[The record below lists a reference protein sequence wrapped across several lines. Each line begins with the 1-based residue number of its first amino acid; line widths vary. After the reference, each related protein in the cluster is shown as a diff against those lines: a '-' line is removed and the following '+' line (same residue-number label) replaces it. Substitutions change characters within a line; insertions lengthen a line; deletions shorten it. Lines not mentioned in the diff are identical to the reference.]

1 MLSLQANNRI
11 KCFGVA
17 TKWKENIK
25 STPKQV
31 SPLATL
37 GLKVWG
43 VGVFRRLFMSGI
55 QYSLTLHLREVQ
67 ELGIK
72 INLVDLCIFEF
83 LRSFE
88 TKTYC
93 QKEKLGDGKVYFWVS
108 HDLIMTQLPI
118 LGIKSKRNIIAHVS
132 KLVEAGLLV
141 RYENAQGVSKSYYRF
156 GSLADKIDNGYP
168 SDEIVTPPLTK
179 SSHPSDEIVTPPLT
193 KSSHNK
199 IQDITEQEYNIIPP
213 LSPCGGKESPKE
225 KEKPKDT
232 TEEFIEKSVKE
243 DFKSIMR
250 EWCQYKREKKQKY
263 TPTGLR
269 TCYAKLLKLS
279 NGSSDTARILVEQS
293 MANNWAGLFAV
304 KDFSPKKQHERM
316 SIGVKINTD
325 EMNYDSSND
334 WG

>member
-1 MLSLQANNRI
+1 M
-11 KCFGVA
+11 
-17 TKWKENIK
+17 E
-25 STPKQV
+25 
-31 SPLATL
+31 
-37 GLKVWG
+37 GL
-43 VGVFRRLFMSGI
+43 
-55 QYSLTLHLREVQ
+55 QYSLILHLREVQ
-67 ELGIK
+67 ELGID
-72 INLVDLCIFEF
+72 ISLTDLVIFEF

-93 QKEKLGDGKVYFWVS
+93 KKEKLDDEQIYFWVS
-108 HDLIMTQLPI
+108 HELIMKQLPI
-118 LGIKSKRNIIAHVS
+118 LGIKTKRGIIDRINNLVNI
-132 KLVEAGLLV
+132 GLLI
-141 RYENAQGVSKSYYRF
+141 RYTSQKGVNKSYYRF
-156 GSLADKIDNGYP
+156 TALADRFDCGCTCEQNF
-168 SDEIVTPPLTK
+168 TPPVNKT
-179 SSHPSDEIVTPPLT
+179 
-193 KSSHNK
+193 SHNN
-199 IQDITEQEYNIIPP
+199 IEYNINNIDNIIPP
-213 LSPCGGKESPKE
+213 LSPTGGKESPKE

-243 DFKSIMR
+243 DFKPIMR